1 MALSAEL
8 EALLSKILDE
18 NVREATKKQLIEN
31 QENGLRQADYSK
43 RQNELKAEREK
54 MQVEWKSH
62 LDWYNTAK
70 DTYETA
76 IEEQKKLETK
86 VTELEAQKAGTGTVV
101 EELEIDKRLKI
112 AQERAD
118 AAAKQSDKLFA
129 QVSEIDKMIKDG
141 QLITADKFEAAVNR
155 KADGL
160 ANAILD
166 VWEKQQSYKNEF
178 GKDLP
183 RQTLIDEAAK
193 HQGNIDSAYEALT
206 KADREEKLKKSIE
219 AEYEKKFQD
228 RIKQAG
234 LPIDQG
240 GTSPVFDGMGALQ
253 KRSLGVK
260 ETDIPED
267 ISADGSGRL
276 GYLIAQELIKEG
288 KA

>member
-1 MALSAEL
+1 MALPAEL
-8 EALLSKILDE
+8 ETLLSKILDE
-18 NVREATKKQLIEN
+18 NVREATRKTLTEN
-31 QENGLRQADYSK
+31 HENGLRQSDYSK
-43 RQNELKAEREK
+43 KQNELKVEREK
-54 MQVEWKSH
+54 LQTEWKSH
-62 LDWYNTAK
+62 IDWYNTAK
-70 DTYETA
+70 DTYEQA
-76 IEEQKKLETK
+76 LEEQKN
-86 VTELEAQKAGTGTVV
+86 LEAKVATLESKKESSSTVV
-101 EELEIDKRLKI
+101 EELEINKQLKL
-112 AQERAD
+112 AQDRAD
-118 AAAKQSDKLFA
+118 AASVASDKLFK

-193 HQGNIDSAYEALT
+193 HQGNIELAYEALT
-206 KADREEKLKKSIE
+206 RGDREEKLKKTIE
-219 AEYEKKFQD
+219 ADYEKKYQD

-234 LPIDQG
+234 LPIDNG
-240 GTSPVFDGMGALQ
+240 GTSAYDGMGALQ
-253 KRSLGVK
+253 KKSLGVK

-267 ISADGSGRL
+267 IAADGSGRL
-276 GYLIAQELIKEG
+276 GYLIAQELVKEG